1 MTWLQSEIPRRII
14 VDDLVLRSLEVS
26 DAGQVVEAVSESLL
40 ELSQWMP
47 WAQFEPQ
54 SVTQREE
61 LIEQWGKD
69 WEEKKDFPV
78 GIFRDDQ
85 LVGCSGLHLRYG
97 VGQLEIG
104 YWVRTSCVGQ
114 GIATRAAGALTDVA
128 LALPE
133 VHEVLISHDVANV
146 RSQFIPKRLGFTMVK
161 EYESALEANASTGR
175 TRLWSMKREVW
186 RAD

>member
-1 MTWLQSEIPRRII
+1 MTWLQSEISRRII
-14 VDDLVLRSLEVS
+14 VDDLVIRSLEVP
-26 DAGQVVEAVSESLL
+26 DAGQAVEAVSESLL

-61 LIEQWGKD
+61 LIVQWSQD

-85 LVGCSGLHLRYG
+85 LVGCSGLHLRHG
-97 VGQLEIG
+97 VGQIEIG

-114 GIATRAAGALTDVA
+114 GIATGSSRALVGVA
-128 LALPE
+128 FALPE
-133 VHEVLISHDVANV
+133 VHEVLIAHDIANV
-146 RSQFIPKRLGFTMVK
+146 RSQFIPERLGFTRVK
-161 EYESALEANASTGR
+161 EYDSAVEANASTGR
-175 TRLWSMKREVW
+175 TRLWSMKREAW

>member
-14 VDDLVLRSLEVS
+14 VDDLVIRCLEVS
-26 DAGQVVEAVSESLL
+26 DAGQVVEAVSESLPDL
-40 ELSQWMP
+40 LQWMP

-54 SVTQREE
+54 SVTQREQ

-85 LVGCSGLHLRYG
+85 LVGCSGLHLRHG
-97 VGQLEIG
+97 VGQIEIG

-133 VHEVLISHDVANV
+133 VHEVFIAHDIANE
-146 RSQFIPKRLGFTMVK
+146 RSQFIPERLGFTMVK
-161 EYESALEANASTGR
+161 EYESALEANASSGR
-175 TRLWSMKREVW
+175 TRLWLMKREAW
-186 RAD
+186 CAD